1 MNWYKIA
8 SEDHAV
14 SVTAEQFGAMTWEE
28 KRDLIWPQDPNISAR
43 ALFSSQS
50 STLTQR
56 LFFTEQYLNKG
67 YALTFLAVNRGITQ
81 AIQRLF
87 FTEEY
92 ELKSWALSNLS
103 LNRGIT
109 QETQLLF
116 LTEEY
121 SDKDDVLQDLVK
133 NPSFLR
139 GFTSE
144 QWLRFKNAAKGSMRL
159 LVLKKR
165 LEQIVGTP

>member
-14 SVTAEQFGAMTWEE
+14 AVTAEQFGAMTWEE
-28 KRDLIWPQDPNISAR
+28 KRDLVWPQDPNI
-43 ALFSSQS
+43 

-116 LTEEY
+116 LTEDY

-144 QWLRFKNAAKGSMRL
+144 QWLRFKNAARGGMRL
-159 LVLKKR
+159 LVLSKR
-165 LEQIVGTP
+165 LEQLKEIP